1 MEDHE
6 VDLRVFLGILRR
18 RAILIASIFVFCL
31 AIGVCMALLLPAR
44 YSSTALL
51 RVDPRQDDGLGPEI
65 NRSAGLVS
73 ENARIE
79 SEVEI
84 LRAAPTFA
92 RVIENQD
99 VDLAAAFPE
108 RPTVL
113 DRLFVFLGMTVP
125 DGAKASVGPER
136 RLDQVARA
144 VDVERRSGTYIIA
157 VTATTETPLASAQL
171 ANAVANAHMQLQLET
186 SALEL
191 LNTIETVAPHLA
203 MLRSPSWGGNAGASE
218 ASAANPFQS
227 GAGKADLATHLQHQR
242 DAVRQARDL
251 MARLTR
257 ADRAL
262 DAQDFV
268 ALSEALGAPDIGEWA
283 AQRDDILAQAA
294 KLPLVGRE
302 TSALEAELAEIED
315 RLNNAVAAELDQM
328 RELLGGG
335 DISLANYEQMLSRL
349 EDMIVRIELQQAD
362 SRIVSWAIAPLYPS
376 SRGLLFY
383 LTLSALIGLGLGVA
397 AAMLRENY
405 LSGIVSEE
413 QLALLTGREV
423 ATSIPAMKQGH
434 ADAASASAPVSLSD
448 AVVSE
453 PLSRY
458 AESIRRLRL
467 GLDLRLPVSRPE
479 RRGRVIVVSSAVAKE
494 GKTTSAL
501 ALARTY
507 ALSGARVLIIDAD
520 LRRPSLFIHLDAAPV
535 AGLVDYLTGALAP
548 ERFPSAIKPDPLTS
562 LSAVVNT
569 RPGDGPTEHLL
580 AGDSFASL
588 VSAARDAFDII
599 ILDTPPLTTVVDA
612 AYALKFADAVVYL
625 TRYART
631 RQRDVLRALSII
643 HNARLD
649 LPPVLMA
656 ITGQPEKAFSPSDR
670 YVSHYVVVQ

>member
-18 RAILIASIFVFCL
+18 RAILIVSIFVFCL
-31 AIGVCMALLLPAR
+31 AIGVCMALVLPAR

-65 NRSAGLVS
+65 NRSVGLVS

-113 DRLFVFLGMTVP
+113 DRLLFFLGMAEP
-125 DGAKASVGPER
+125 GEGNASVGPER

-157 VTATTETPLASAQL
+157 VTATTETPQGSAQL

-186 SALEL
+186 SAVEL
-191 LNTIETVAPHLA
+191 LSTIETVAPHLA
-203 MLRSPSWGGNAGASE
+203 MLRSPSWGGTAGASE
-218 ASAANPFQS
+218 ASAANHFQS
-227 GAGKADLATHLQHQR
+227 GGGKVDLATHLQQQR
-242 DAVRQARDL
+242 DAVRHARDL

-262 DAQDFV
+262 EAQDFV
-268 ALSEALGAPDIGEWA
+268 ALAEALGAPDIGEWA
-283 AQRDDILAQAA
+283 AQRNDILARAA

-302 TSALEAELAEIED
+302 TSALEAELTGIED

-328 RELLGGG
+328 RDLLGG
-335 DISLANYEQMLSRL
+335 DAISLANYEQMLSRL
-349 EDMIVRIELQQAD
+349 DDMLVRIELQQAD

-434 ADAASASAPVSLSD
+434 GDAASAPVSLSD